1 MKSVKELL
9 AFVKA
14 RPGQLNFGSSGVA
27 TGTHLS
33 MELLMH
39 MTDLKMVH
47 IPYKGLPITPLLA
60 NEVQIA
66 FAAPTTVLQHIKG
79 GRLRALAIT
88 SPKRWSGMPDLPT
101 TSEIIPGFVYEAA
114 WHGIFAPAKTPRAL
128 LLRWQAEVAKAI
140 RVPKMRELLENG
152 GYVPVG
158 DMPEEFRKF
167 LEGELKQGREYMRIA
182 KVVPE

>member
-1 MKSVKELL
+1 MKPRGT
-9 AFVKA
+9 AFLH
-14 RPGQLNFGSSGVA
+14 RPR
-27 TGTHLS
+27 H
-33 MELLMH
+33 
-39 MTDLKMVH
+39 
-47 IPYKGLPITPLLA
+47 
-60 NEVQIA
+60 
-66 FAAPTTVLQHIKG
+66 
-79 GRLRALAIT
+79 
-88 SPKRWSGMPDLPT
+88 
-101 TSEIIPGFVYEAA
+101 
-114 WHGIFAPAKTPRAL
+114 RAL